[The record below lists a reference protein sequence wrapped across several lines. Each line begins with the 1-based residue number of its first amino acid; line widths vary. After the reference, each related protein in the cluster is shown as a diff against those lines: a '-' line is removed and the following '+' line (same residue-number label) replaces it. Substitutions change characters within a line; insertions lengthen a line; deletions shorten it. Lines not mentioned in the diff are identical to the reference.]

1 MHVDEGGQVVQVLV
15 VLVGVGMIT
24 LVVGTLGV
32 VGCGVTMLVMTS
44 VDVLVMVLTCSGQ
57 GREEM
62 ETDGVV
68 MVFTT
73 VTGDSVLTVVT

>member
-73 VTGDSVLTVVT
+73 VTGDSVLTIVT